1 MATEITLSEN
11 PRRQAR
17 ITVGD
22 GDNSLTWTF
31 DAPGMS
37 DKAWRQLIANGFGPD
52 MQADRLRDE
61 DREAHDFRD
70 RVAAV
75 VATLNGAVETL
86 ERNRVFDNSE
96 ESFIDFFR
104 NLVTEDKKAG
114 IPPSRINKYLATLS
128 RFKKYLETVA
138 KEGLR
143 PSNISSDIMADFND
157 TMADEGLKPS
167 TRAFYNR
174 TLLAIYQ
181 RAVKAGLTPDNAPF
195 AKVATQYRVPA
206 GSKLP
211 PK

>member
-1 MATEITLSEN
+1 MATEITLSET

-37 DKAWRQLIANGFGPD
+37 DRAWRQLIANGFGPD
-52 MQADRLRDE
+52 LQADRLRDE

-70 RVAAV
+70 RVATV

-86 ERNRVFDNSE
+86 ERNRAFDNRE
-96 ESFIDFFR
+96 ESFLDFFR

-128 RFKKYLETVA
+128 RFKKYLQTVA

-181 RAVKAGLTPDNAPF
+181 RAVAAGLTPDNAPF

-206 GSKLP
+206 AGKLP

>member
-1 MATEITLSEN
+1 M
-11 PRRQAR
+11 
-17 ITVGD
+17 
-22 GDNSLTWTF
+22 
-31 DAPGMS
+31 
-37 DKAWRQLIANGFGPD
+37 
-52 MQADRLRDE
+52 
-61 DREAHDFRD
+61 
-70 RVAAV
+70 
-75 VATLNGAVETL
+75 
-86 ERNRVFDNSE
+86 
-96 ESFIDFFR
+96 
-104 NLVTEDKKAG
+104 TEDKKAG